1 MAIRTLTSAPETLTG
16 AGDTFVSTPENL
28 VGDVIDVNGGGFTLD
43 GMGTFDLTNV
53 SRIGTLSLNDTA
65 AVGRVTVTLGPN
77 SGRSGG
83 ILRVWPPGYAASLM
97 LDGSAALDR
106 LALRGG
112 RGADSLVGGQGDD
125 SLEGGNG
132 DDTMRGGPGNDYIS
146 CYGADVIEYAATDNG
161 VDTVELAPGARI
173 VVDGFSALTV
183 LEDSGTGTGLLAG
196 QVQVGAYDGQTGTTK
211 LYIGTDAQAGAEIE
225 IIINGEL
232 TPRMLKS
239 AGGGLTISGAEI
251 SITGPD
257 AVVNGSTAVNA
268 TGSTGLADDTI
279 TGDADLLDSA
289 SIDGGGGSDELV
301 VTGTGTADLTG
312 NLAGVE
318 MIRLQGA
325 ANVTMADSSEF
336 QWVRGSDGDDV
347 LSFAL
352 VAELDAGDGDDTVRA
367 VRPTWASSDAEAA
380 VGGVFKGG
388 AGFDTLVVATA
399 RFSGTVSGFEA
410 IELADGGDRRVALD
424 SAFLDGTRTL
434 TGGDGNDTVD
444 FRDGGSVLLA
454 GITGVETVTGRGGT
468 YTVAAGGI
476 NGTAATTYSI
486 SRTDYANEAVV
497 LDGSANRG
505 AMTVLTGQG
514 ADRLTGGSGDD
525 VFRSGTG
532 QDTLSGGAGN
542 DTFYLE
548 GGEKLVTGGAGSDTF
563 VLDEDLDLRGYTT
576 RITDL
581 GNGDRFRI
589 GNGAVRNGAGVAV
602 EAGAVEVSTE
612 NGVTR
617 LHIGKDS
624 IPGADAIIEFT
635 GTATAA
641 NFVRNGDTLE
651 VVGLL
656 PTFSVAMTP
665 AQVTEG
671 DAGSNSFTVTVTRG
685 TDLSGTASVSYRV
698 VGSGGKPAGS
708 EDFIAGA
715 PLTATLTFADG
726 EATKTVT
733 LTVADDAR
741 HEGNETFVVQLL
753 SPSPGVIVVGEASA
767 TILDDDP
774 AGTTRTLTEAPE
786 TLAGSAS
793 DTFVAAATALAGDS
807 IDAGGGAFA
816 LQGGG
821 IFDFSRVT
829 NVGSISGDGAG
840 RTVVLGAGTVPA
852 GARLDVRDVAG
863 PLALDGS
870 AAAGVLSV
878 TGGAGGDTLRG
889 GAGNDTLD
897 GGGGRDV
904 YRFAASGNG
913 IDLLSF
919 GGDRLEVDGLT
930 TLTLLAQTGTGGTLT
945 RGEVQL
951 GVSDGTR
958 TRLFIGTDATPGAD
972 ITIDLVGRFTPD
984 MLAVEDGG
992 LVAKG
997 AAITV
1002 TGPDAVLSPTD
1013 RTAATGTTTAADD
1026 TITGSAPD
1034 LASASIDA
1042 SDGEDR
1048 LVVTG
1053 GGTLV
1058 LGSAITGIEE
1068 LELAGAA
1075 TVTATAA
1082 TGLKRVAGSGGAD
1095 TLTVGAL
1102 ASLDAGA
1109 GADTIRVEGD
1119 VVTGAFE
1126 GGDGADTLVVAARVL
1141 EATATGFETIRL
1153 ADGGDHA
1160 LTLTAAQ
1167 TAGLTA
1173 LIGGDGYDALT
1184 LAGDGTFDL
1193 GHASGLERL
1202 LVNGRSV
1209 AVTLGSDTDPAAD
1222 PLSVFLT
1229 GTERGSFDGSR
1240 SRQALVVEADS
1251 GALAVDGGSGNDT
1264 LHADDGD
1271 TVRGGDGDDHIH
1283 FDGGSA
1289 IVSGGAGAD
1298 RFVLDRAGNLRI
1310 TDFAIGDRI
1319 GISGMEYIR
1328 NGSGDPSRPGE
1339 VVVTAAGSS
1348 TTLTF
1353 GATDGGPNRTVTLDG
1368 IYDASFFSVDS
1379 SGVTMA
1385 RTHSLYSV
1393 SVSPARRIEGDAAN
1407 TVTVTL
1413 SRGGDLSTSGRVS
1426 YNVSGSGYFNSNGAF
1441 SGTVFFDPWQWAKAV
1456 TLTVADN
1463 TENDGSRSYRATIF
1477 EPSGGVVV
1485 GGEAIGTILD
1495 DDVPA
1500 VTRTLTV
1507 TAEQLTG
1514 SVGHTFVT
1522 TATALAGDVIDAAG
1536 GRFRLEGGGTF
1547 NFGGVTD
1554 ANAIDA
1560 NGERVRIVLGAATAM
1575 EQNTLDLSGIGAGV
1589 DIDGSAS
1596 ARALRLSGGT
1606 GEDTLRGGAGADTLS
1621 GGDGRDVYRFAAS
1634 GNGIDVID
1642 LDGGDRVEVDGLTAF
1657 TVLAQTGNGGSLG
1670 RGEVQLATPANGRTR
1685 LQIGTDGIAGADIAV
1700 DLPDGFAPA
1709 RLVVRDGR
1717 LEAVGA
1723 EVTVTGPDAVVST
1736 TASTAATGSTTGVG
1750 DTITGSAADL
1760 ASASIDGGVGSDT
1773 LVVTGGGDVDLTGRV
1788 TNVETLLLAD
1798 ATAVTLTD
1806 RSPSMHFVGSDGA
1819 DSFTVGAVLS
1829 LAAGLGND
1837 TVRAQGAGTVTGAFD
1852 GGDGIDTLVVES
1864 DVFSGSLTGFE
1875 AIVLADG
1882 GDRMVHLPA
1891 GFDVAAAA
1899 VTGGNGADTLSL
1911 KAGTYDLSTV
1921 TGVETIAAEGGGHF
1935 RIAGGGQV
1943 ASYALTDADS
1953 VVLDASASQ
1962 QDISVVL
1969 GAGNDSI
1976 VGGAGNDRYELGGGA
1991 DTVTGG
1997 DGNDDFIIGA
2007 GSKLLSSGA
2016 GDDRFVFSSGSGL
2029 AGHAARI
2036 KDLGNGDQ
2044 LVLGAQ
2050 SIASGDGRSVG
2061 YQAAEV
2067 SHSGGITTLHL
2078 GLDHTAGSDYTLVL
2092 DGTIGVENLAL
2103 ASGTLTVTGLVPR
2116 LSVAVDPQNRSEGT
2130 TGGATFT
2137 VTVTRGGVLTGPV
2150 TVDYAIAGS
2159 GANPATLS
2167 DFAAGTALSGTVSFA
2182 DGETTK
2188 TFSITAADDSVHK
2201 GNRAF
2206 TVTLSNA
2213 SAGIIDLATATASI
2227 IEDDPAP
2234 QQPGSGGGDSGGS
2247 GGGDSN
2253 GGPVIGDGG
2262 TVPLDGGG
2270 GLSATLPAG
2279 VRLDT
2284 GGSGTPQTAD
2294 AAAAELG
2301 AAVSGIA
2308 ADAAERDALNRS
2320 IADYA
2325 ASRGAGATVT
2335 VRTVTP
2341 AISGSAS
2348 MDPIVISG
2356 PADGGEGVALVIDA
2370 RNLPPG
2376 TVLQLDRVGFAVV
2389 AGPVRVVGGDGSQM
2403 ATGDGAGQI
2412 MVLGADDDT
2421 LHGGGGDDFVGSKT
2435 GNDVLYGD
2443 EGNDTVQ
2450 GGEDNDL
2457 LFGNTGADVLLG
2469 NTGADTLYG
2478 GRDNDTLY
2486 GGRDDDALFGDD
2498 GSDVLNGDVGNDAL
2512 AGGSGADRLFGNT
2525 GHDLLFGNIGGDTLH
2540 GGMGNDTLYSGRD
2553 DDRLFGDLGD
2563 DWLFGDLGNDTL
2575 TGGAGADVFVFGQ
2588 RFAEG
2593 LGDGHDVITDF
2604 SAAEGDRIQLRG
2616 GLIYTLAANGAGEAV
2631 IVFSNGGDLTLVGVR
2646 KEHMQE
2652 GWFMAG

>member
-53 SRIGTLSLNDTA
+53 SHIGTLSLKDTTA
-65 AVGRVTVTLGPN
+65 AGRVTVILGPN
-77 SGRSGG
+77 SGRSSAAMR
-83 ILRVWPPGYAASLM
+83 LWPPGYTASM
-97 LDGSAALDR
+97 MMDGSAALDR

-125 SLEGGNG
+125 SLEGGDG
-132 DDTMRGGPGNDYIS
+132 DDTMRGGSGNDHIS
-146 CYGADVIEYAATDNG
+146 CYGADVIEYAATNNG

-173 VVDGFSALTV
+173 VVDGFSSLTV
-183 LEDSGTGTGLLAG
+183 LEDTGTGTGLLTG
-196 QVQVGAYDGQTGTTK
+196 QVQVGAYDWETGTTK

-239 AGGGLTISGAEI
+239 AGGGLSVSGAEI
-251 SITGPD
+251 AITGPN
-257 AVVNGSTAVNA
+257 AVVNGTTAVNA

-325 ANVTMADSSEF
+325 ANVTMADSSEL
-336 QWVRGSDGDDV
+336 QWVQGSDGDDV

-388 AGFDTLVVATA
+388 AGNDTLVVATR
-399 RFSGTVSGFEA
+399 RFSGTLSGFEA
-410 IELADGGDRRVALD
+410 IELADGGDREVVLD
-424 SAFLDGTRTL
+424 SGFLDGTRTL
-434 TGGDGNDTVD
+434 TGGDGNDTVE

-454 GITGVETVTGRGGT
+454 GITGVETITGRGGT

-486 SRTDYANEAVV
+486 SRTGYTTEAVV
-497 LDGSANRG
+497 LDGSANQG
-505 AMTVLTGQG
+505 AMTILTGQG

-525 VFRSGTG
+525 VFRSGIG
-532 QDTLSGGAGN
+532 QDTLSGGAGD

-548 GGEKLVTGGAGSDTF
+548 GGEKLVTGGTGNDTF

-624 IPGADAIIEFT
+624 IPGADAIIAFT

-656 PTFSVAMTP
+656 PSFSVAMAP

-671 DAGSNSFTVTVTRG
+671 DSGSNSFTVTVTRG

-708 EDFIAGA
+708 EDFVTGA
-715 PLTATLTFADG
+715 PLTGTLAFADG
-726 EATKTVT
+726 EETKTVT

-741 HEGNETFVVQLL
+741 FEGNETFVVQLL
-753 SPSPGVIVVGEASA
+753 SPSPGVIVGGEASA

-793 DTFVAAATALAGDS
+793 DTFVATAAALAGDS
-807 IDAGGGAFA
+807 GDAGGGAFL

-821 IFDFSRVT
+821 TFDFSGIA

-840 RTVVLGAGTVPA
+840 RTVLLGAGTVPA

-863 PLALDGS
+863 PLDFDGS
-870 AAAGVLSV
+870 AAVGALSV

-889 GAGNDTLD
+889 GAGDDTLD

-904 YRFAASGNG
+904 YRYAASGNG

-930 TLTLLAQTGTGGTLT
+930 ALTLLAQTGTGATLA

-951 GVSDGTR
+951 GVSDGAR

-972 ITIDLVGRFTPD
+972 IAIDLVGRFTPD
-984 MLAVEDGG
+984 MLAVEGGG

-1026 TITGSAPD
+1026 TITGSAAD

-1068 LELAGAA
+1068 LELAEAT

-1095 TLTVGAL
+1095 TLTVVGAL

-1240 SRQALVVEADS
+1240 SRQALVVEADG

-1271 TVRGGDGDDHIH
+1271 TVRGGAGDDHIH

-1289 IVSGGAGAD
+1289 TVSGGAGTD
-1298 RFVLDRAGNLRI
+1298 RFVLDQAGNLRI
-1310 TDFAIGDRI
+1310 TDLAVGDRI

-1328 NGSGDPSRPGE
+1328 NGSGSPSRPGE
-1339 VVVTAAGSS
+1339 VVVHAAGGS

-1407 TVTVTL
+1407 TVTVTV
-1413 SRGGDLSTSGRVS
+1413 SRGGDLSTGGHVS
-1426 YNVSGSGYFNSNGAF
+1426 YNVSGSGYFNGNGAF
-1441 SGTVFFDPWQWAKAV
+1441 SGTVFFDPWQWAHAV

-1463 TENDGSRSYRATIF
+1463 AESDGNRSYRATIF

-1485 GGEAIGTILD
+1485 GGEATGTILD

-1500 VTRTLTV
+1500 VTQPLTE

-1522 TATALAGDVIDAAG
+1522 TAAALAGDVIDAAG

-1554 ANAIDA
+1554 AHAIDA
-1560 NGERVRIVLGAATAM
+1560 NGERVRIVLGATTAM
-1575 EQNTLDLSGIGAGV
+1575 EANTLHLSGIDAGV

-1596 ARALRLSGGT
+1596 ARTLRLSGGT

-1642 LDGGDRVEVDGLTAF
+1642 LDGGDRLEVDGLTAF

-1670 RGEVQLATPANGRTR
+1670 RGEVQLDTPANGRTR
-1685 LQIGTDGIAGADIAV
+1685 LYIGTDSIAGADVAV

-1709 RLVVRDGR
+1709 RLVVRDGA
-1717 LEAVGA
+1717 LEAQGA
-1723 EVTVTGPDAVVST
+1723 EVTVTGPNAVVST
-1736 TASTAATGSTTGVG
+1736 SARVAATGSTTGVG

-1760 ASASIDGGVGSDT
+1760 ASASIDGGRGSDT
-1773 LVVTGGGDVDLTGRV
+1773 LVVTGGGAVDLTGRV
-1788 TNVETLLLAD
+1788 ANVETLRLTD
-1798 ATAVTLTD
+1798 ASAVTLTD
-1806 RSPSMHFVGSDGA
+1806 RSPSMHFTGSDGA
-1819 DSFTVGAVLS
+1819 DSFTVGSVLS
-1829 LAAGLGND
+1829 LAAGKGND
-1837 TVRAQGAGTVTGAFD
+1837 TVRAQGSGTVTGTFD
-1852 GGDGIDTLVVES
+1852 GGDGTDTLIVES
-1864 DVFSGSLTGFE
+1864 GAFSGSLTGFE

-1882 GDRMVHLPA
+1882 GDRTLHLPT
-1891 GFDVAAAA
+1891 GFDLAAVA

-1911 KAGTYDLSTV
+1911 GAGAYDLSTV

-1935 RIAGGGQV
+1935 RIAGGRQV
-1943 ASYALTDADS
+1943 TGYALTAADS
-1953 VVLDASASQ
+1953 VVLDASASRQ
-1962 QDISVVL
+1962 GISV
-1969 GAGNDSI
+1969 S
-1976 VGGAGNDRYELGGGA
+1976 LGGGA

-1997 DGNDDFIIGA
+1997 DGNDEFIIGA
-2007 GSKLLSSGA
+2007 GSKRLSGGG
-2016 GDDRFVFSSGSGL
+2016 GDDRFVFAPGGGL
-2029 AGHAARI
+2029 TGHTARI
-2036 KDLGNGDQ
+2036 TDLGNGDR
-2044 LVLGAQ
+2044 LVLGVQ
-2050 SIASGDGRSVG
+2050 SIAGGDGRSVG
-2061 YQAAEV
+2061 YLEAEI
-2067 SHSGGITTLHL
+2067 SHSGGTTTLHL
-2078 GLDHTAGSDYTLVL
+2078 GLDQTAGSDYTLVL
-2092 DGTIGVENLAL
+2092 DGVIGVENLAL
-2103 ASGTLTVTGLVPR
+2103 ASGTLTVTGLAPR
-2116 LSVAVDPQNRSEGT
+2116 FSVAVDPQSLSEGAA
-2130 TGGATFT
+2130 GGAAYT
-2137 VTVTRGGVLTGPV
+2137 VTVTRGGVLTGPA

-2159 GANPATLS
+2159 GANPAAPS
-2167 DFAAGTALSGTVSFA
+2167 DFVTGTVLSGTVSFA
-2182 DGETTK
+2182 DGETTR

-2201 GNRAF
+2201 GDRAF
-2206 TVTLSNA
+2206 TVRLSNA
-2213 SAGIIDLATATASI
+2213 SAGIIDVATATATI
-2227 IEDDPAP
+2227 VEDDPLP
-2234 QQPGSGGGDSGGS
+2234 QQPGTGGGGS
-2247 GGGDSN
+2247 GGGLTT
-2253 GGPVIGDGG
+2253 GDGG

-2270 GLSATLPAG
+2270 GLSATLPPG
-2279 VRLDT
+2279 VRLAA

-2308 ADAAERDALNRS
+2308 ADGAERDALSRS
-2320 IADYA
+2320 IADYT

-2341 AISGSAS
+2341 TISGSGSTA
-2348 MDPIVISG
+2348 PIVISG

-2403 ATGDGAGQI
+2403 VFGNGSSQH

-2421 LHGGGGDDFVGSKT
+2421 LHGGGGDDYVGSKT
-2435 GNDVLYGD
+2435 GNDMLYGD
-2443 EGNDTVQ
+2443 EGNDTVS
-2450 GGEDNDL
+2450 GGEENDTL
-2457 LFGNTGADVLLG
+2457 YGNTGNDILYGNAGSDALYGGKDADELHGGRDDDVLLG
-2469 NTGADTLYG
+2469 DLGNDTLYGEFGADDLNGNAGDDVLNGGEGPDKVRG
-2478 GRDNDTLY
+2478 GRDNDVVR
-2486 GGRDDDALFGDD
+2486 GGRNDDW
-2498 GSDVLNGDVGNDAL
+2498 V
-2512 AGGSGADRLFGNT
+2512 
-2525 GHDLLFGNIGGDTLH
+2525 
-2540 GGMGNDTLYSGRD
+2540 
-2553 DDRLFGDLGD
+2553 FGDLGD
-2563 DWLFGDLGNDTL
+2563 DSLWGDLGDDTL
-2575 TGGAGADVFVFGQ
+2575 TGGAGAD
-2588 RFAEG
+2588 RFWIRS
-2593 LGDGHDVITDF
+2593 GDGHDVITDF
-2604 SAAEGDRIQLRG
+2604 NAAEGDRIVLVDDPR
-2616 GLIYTLAANGAGEAV
+2616 YTITANGAGDAV
-2631 IVFSNGGDLTLVGVR
+2631 IVFSDGSDLTLVGVR

-2652 GWFMAG
+2652 EWLLAG